1 MNKIILKNLN
11 YYYLHVPLEKYSKRK
26 ENITNI
32 LKDYK
37 LFEVNPVINI
47 SRNRSCASG
56 FLRIF
61 DKAIQDQDREKPFE
75 PFVIL
80 EDDIGIF
87 SKIPNEITIP
97 KDADLFYLG
106 NSQTGINYYYDN
118 RNPFEYK
125 MLDDGLIKINNMS
138 SMHAIMVCSFRGL
151 SMLQKSIIEDYMH
164 NEIQDQTIPRVQKYI
179 NVYGLQEPIFYQ
191 KRELGGAEYVTK
203 FTFKHWEPVSD
214 KKMYE
219 HKWKDDQEDSTYI
232 LVNTNPRMTIDMKGG
247 ITDKREEV
255 WSFIFNLNKSQEWEL
270 INEEKGLK
278 IKQKYRDL
286 YLDVENDNLVLRKA
300 TREDSQIWIIDSKSM
315 IQNVSNKKYIS
326 YSKEKKYGNVG
337 YHVKGVEYEPRDF
350 ILTDNE
356 GLIFEIIIDSKTM
369 TQMTSYIAEKN

>member
-1 MNKIILKNLN
+1 MNTIILKNLN
-11 YYYLHVPLEKYSKRK
+11 YYYLHVPIEKYSKRK
-26 ENITNI
+26 ENITDI

-80 EDDIGIF
+80 EDDIGVF

-138 SMHAIMVCSFRGL
+138 SMHAKWFVHLEVC
-151 SMLQKSIIEDYMH
+151 QCY
-164 NEIQDQTIPRVQKYI
+164 
-179 NVYGLQEPIFYQ
+179 
-191 KRELGGAEYVTK
+191 
-203 FTFKHWEPVSD
+203 
-214 KKMYE
+214 KK
-219 HKWKDDQEDSTYI
+219 
-232 LVNTNPRMTIDMKGG
+232 
-247 ITDKREEV
+247 
-255 WSFIFNLNKSQEWEL
+255 
-270 INEEKGLK
+270 
-278 IKQKYRDL
+278 
-286 YLDVENDNLVLRKA
+286 A
-300 TREDSQIWIIDSKSM
+300 
-315 IQNVSNKKYIS
+315 
-326 YSKEKKYGNVG
+326 
-337 YHVKGVEYEPRDF
+337 
-350 ILTDNE
+350 
-356 GLIFEIIIDSKTM
+356 
-369 TQMTSYIAEKN
+369 